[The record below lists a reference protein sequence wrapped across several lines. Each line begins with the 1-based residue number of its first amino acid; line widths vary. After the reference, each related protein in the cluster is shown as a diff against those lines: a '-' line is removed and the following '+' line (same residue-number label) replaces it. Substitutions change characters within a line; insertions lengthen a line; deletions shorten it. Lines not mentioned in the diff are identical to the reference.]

1 MSESFGGRRDLGK
14 AGIALKPV
22 KVDRSRAGFEV
33 VLAYRDHLEDIIPV
47 NSDNLKGVLRQFV
60 ERPLPQCRAREL
72 ALPIGSGKVIGLAGV
87 RRSGKTFLFFHT
99 IQRLLAQG
107 IGRPRQIYLNFEDDR
122 LQPLKAGEL
131 DLVLRCHR
139 ELYPETI
146 GQRCYLFLDEVQNVP
161 GWERWVR
168 RLHDT
173 EDVEVFVTGS
183 SSQLLTRDLSTALR
197 GRSLT
202 MEIFPLSFAESLDFR
217 GIVWQRSHAD
227 SESVVRGALEQYL
240 RWGGFPEVVLAE
252 EALRPLILG
261 EYASLMLYRDVV
273 ERHGV
278 RNEPLMRELLRFAFR
293 NTASLLNVSKL
304 HRDFTSLGFSM
315 SKNTLHEYLR
325 YLEDSF
331 LLFLVPKQE
340 RSLRKRAHN
349 PKKLHVIDPG
359 LIVAFQGNPD
369 RDVGRKLETSVF
381 LQVRRHRRELFYYAN
396 GGEVDLCDEECSE
409 FWNTCWSL
417 SDADTV
423 EREQHS
429 MMLGKSRN
437 AQAKGVLLY
446 HEFAP
451 ALQSTITG
459 AQPAW
464 RWLLEQTQGK

>member
-1 MSESFGGRRDLGK
+1 M
-14 AGIALKPV
+14 
-22 KVDRSRAGFEV
+22 
-33 VLAYRDHLEDIIPV
+33 
-47 NSDNLKGVLRQFV
+47 NSDNLKGVLQQFV
-60 ERPLPQCRAREL
+60 SRPLPQCRARERV
-72 ALPIGSGKVIGLAGV
+72 LPIGSGKVVGLAGV

-99 IQRLLAQG
+99 IQRLQAQG
-107 IGRPRQIYLNFEDDR
+107 IGRSRLIYLNFEDDR
-122 LQPLKAGEL
+122 LQPLRAEDL

-139 ELYPETI
+139 ELFPETI

-183 SSQLLTRDLSTALR
+183 SSQLLTRDLATALR

-202 MEIFPLSFAESLDFR
+202 LEVFPLSFAEVLEFR
-217 GIVWQRSHAD
+217 GIVWQRAHPD
-227 SESVVRGALEQYL
+227 SESVVRGALEHYL

-273 ERHGV
+273 ERYGV
-278 RNEPLMRELLRFAFR
+278 RNEALIRELLRFAFR
-293 NTASLLNVSKL
+293 NTASLVNVSKL
-304 HRDFTSLGFSM
+304 HRDFASLGFSV
-315 SKNTLHEYLR
+315 SKNTLHEYLG

-331 LLFLVPKQE
+331 LIFLLPKQE
-340 RSLRKRAHN
+340 RSLRKQAHN

-359 LIVAFQGNPD
+359 LVAAFQGNPD
-369 RDVGRKLETSVF
+369 RDVGRKLETTVF
-381 LQVRRHRRELFYYAN
+381 LHLRRQGRALYYYAN
-396 GGEVDLCDEECSE
+396 GGEVDLCDKEGKA

-417 SDADTV
+417 TDPDTTG
-423 EREQHS
+423 REQRS
-429 MMLGKSRN
+429 LALGRSRSK
-437 AQAKGVLLY
+437 QAKGVLLY

-451 ALQSTITG
+451 ALKSALPE

-464 RWLLEQTQGK
+464 RWLLEQSKEESRP